1 MREPNCLVATCGPS
15 QTAPSPAQIFEKH
28 GTVDEIFIMRGG
40 SRSGMA
46 CAFVRFATQETAQ
59 RAIDAIHGN
68 VTLPDASEPL
78 VVRWAD
84 APGSRGR
91 ESRGRQP
98 NERRRSGGD
107 RRSGG
112 GGGGGGGGG
121 MAGRYGMGGYAMQH
135 GGYTYG
141 PTAQYMSMHNQ
152 MQYGAAYGQMY
163 GQMGTSGYHAGDTG
177 PPSPPARPPAAAP
190 CRAPACPPASL
201 SPSCASPRAAGYPQ
215 HAQMSYGYGYSQ
227 HGMGMPQGQGT
238 PHEQQQA
245 QQAQQLQFM
254 YAQQQYAQQAAMAQ
268 GAGVVPSHMQQ
279 HGYPPQQQ
287 SPGPGPQ
294 QGQPM
299 GSPP

>member
-1 MREPNCLVATCGPS
+1 VREPNCLVATCGPS

-163 GQMGTSGYHAGDTG
+163 GQMGTSGYHAG
-177 PPSPPARPPAAAP
+177 
-190 CRAPACPPASL
+190 
-201 SPSCASPRAAGYPQ
+201 YPQ